1 MTPLAGAVE
10 AYLAKGLAR
19 FHMPGHK
26 GRAEGLF
33 AEISE
38 YDITEVEGADSLYE
52 CAGAL
57 RETERQYADL
67 YGSGDCLLSAGG
79 STLCVQAMLAAVLRP
94 GEKFLIGRNC
104 HSSAVHAAALC
115 GFEPVWL
122 TEQTPQALEHAF
134 SEHSDVRT
142 AYLTSPDYFGRLADI
157 EACSKVCHA
166 RSAKLLVDNAHGAH
180 LPFFEENLHPMHLS
194 ADLCA
199 DSLHKTLPVLT
210 GGALLHLRDPS
221 LHETAK
227 RRMRLFGSTSPS
239 YLIMLSADGCLD
251 YLRTRARAD
260 FPALALRMEALGALA
275 AENGLSP
282 LGYAPRMERASP
294 DKRFPQTGRALQTEQ
309 ALPDERF
316 PQTGRVPQTGQT
328 SPDKCSPQTGRAP
341 QTGQTSPDKRF
352 PQTGRVPPA
361 GRASSEARVSLGEH
375 GSPGGPS
382 PRMAQVDPAR
392 LTLSVSAAGLTGAE
406 FGARLRRFGIEPE
419 YVSPARAVLMA
430 SPFNAEED
438 FRRLE
443 EFIRSTPGRGIPAE
457 EFCPDFT
464 PEQKMP
470 MREALFAGSEEI
482 PSEEAAGRTAASLE
496 IPCPPCVALT
506 VPGETIGAETARLL
520 LEYGV
525 GRVRVIR

>member
-33 AEISE
+33 AGISE

-57 RETERQYADL
+57 RETERQYAAL
-67 YGSGDCLLSAGG
+67 YGSRDCLLSAGG
-79 STLCVQAMLAAVLRP
+79 STLCVQAMLAAALRP
-94 GEKFLIGRNC
+94 GQRFLIGRNC

-122 TEQTPQALEHAF
+122 TKQTPEALEHAF
-134 SEHSDVRT
+134 SEHPDVRA

-166 RSAKLLVDNAHGAH
+166 HGAKLLVDNAHGAH
-180 LPFFEENLHPMHLS
+180 LPFFKENLHPMHLG

-210 GGALLHLRDPS
+210 GGALLHLADPS
-221 LHETAK
+221 IYETAK

-239 YLIMLSADGCLD
+239 YLVMLSADGCLD
-251 YLRTRARAD
+251 YLQTRARAD
-260 FPALALRMEALGALA
+260 FPALAARTEALRALA
-275 AENGLSP
+275 AENGLAP
-282 LGYAPRMERASP
+282 LGIASQARRAPR
-294 DKRFPQTGRALQTEQ
+294 T
-309 ALPDERF
+309 
-316 PQTGRVPQTGQT
+316 
-328 SPDKCSPQTGRAP
+328 
-341 QTGQTSPDKRF
+341 
-352 PQTGRVPPA
+352 
-361 GRASSEARVSLGEH
+361 GRASSEARISLGEH
-375 GSPGGPS
+375 IFPGAHPQK
-382 PRMAQVDPAR
+382 MAQVDPAR
-392 LTLSVSAAGLTGAE
+392 LALSVSAAGLTGAE

-430 SPFNAEED
+430 SPFNAEAD

-443 EFIRSTPGRGIPAE
+443 EFIRSTPGSGVPSE
-457 EFCPDFT
+457 EFLPDFA
-464 PEQKMP
+464 PEQTMP
-470 MREALFAGSEEI
+470 MREALFAESEEI